1 MKGPSVQQRSV
12 TIPRQAGFSSL
23 LSEMIRLVVGVG
35 TLLWFHA
42 LAAVFK
48 EVININLDARAR
60 V

>member
-1 MKGPSVQQRSV
+1 MKRPSVQTTVGYDS
-12 TIPRQAGFSSL
+12 TSSRFPGL
-23 LSEMIRLVVGVG
+23 RYEMIRLVERVG

-48 EVININLDARAR
+48 EVIKVNVDTRLR